1 MSRLKGKVAIVTGA
15 SSGIGRG
22 IALELSKRG
31 ATVVI
36 NYKSNKSGAEKTLEL
51 LKEAGGY
58 GHIIKADVSI
68 YDECKT
74 LVQEVINSFGKINIL
89 INNAGI
95 SKVGLFMDMHI
106 EEVYELIDT
115 NMKGTLNM
123 SHAVLPHMTERK
135 QGSIVNISSIWGVQ
149 GASCEAVYSSTK
161 GAINSFTKALAKEM
175 APSNIRINGVAP
187 GVIDTEMNSWMSKE
201 DRESL
206 EMEIPIGR
214 FGKVQE
220 IGEVVSYLCSDE
232 SSYLTGQI
240 ITVDGGFI

>member
-1 MSRLKGKVAIVTGA
+1 
-15 SSGIGRG
+15 
-22 IALELSKRG
+22 
-31 ATVVI
+31 
-36 NYKSNKSGAEKTLEL
+36 
-51 LKEAGGY
+51 
-58 GHIIKADVSI
+58 
-68 YDECKT
+68 
-74 LVQEVINSFGKINIL
+74 
-89 INNAGI
+89 
-95 SKVGLFMDMHI
+95 
-106 EEVYELIDT
+106 
-115 NMKGTLNM
+115 M
-123 SHAVLPHMTERK
+123 SHAVLPHMTETK

-161 GAINSFTKALAKEM
+161 GGINSFTKALAKEM

>member
-1 MSRLKGKVAIVTGA
+1 
-15 SSGIGRG
+15 
-22 IALELSKRG
+22 
-31 ATVVI
+31 
-36 NYKSNKSGAEKTLEL
+36 
-51 LKEAGGY
+51 
-58 GHIIKADVSI
+58 
-68 YDECKT
+68 
-74 LVQEVINSFGKINIL
+74 
-89 INNAGI
+89 
-95 SKVGLFMDMHI
+95 MDMHI
-106 EEVYELIDT
+106 EEVYELINT
-115 NMKGTLNM
+115 NIKGVLNM
-123 SHAVLPHMTERK
+123 SHAVLPHMTETK

-214 FGKVQE
+214 FGKAKE